1 MKLQSQTDLYRKL
14 PSVDELAHSPKLEPL
29 VSREGQ
35 VVVVDAVRAVRI
47 MREAFAA
54 GRLDANGLDLA
65 LRT

>member
-1 MKLQSQTDLYRKL
+1 
-14 PSVDELAHSPKLEPL
+14 
-29 VSREGQ
+29 
-35 VVVVDAVRAVRI
+35 VVVDAVRAVRI